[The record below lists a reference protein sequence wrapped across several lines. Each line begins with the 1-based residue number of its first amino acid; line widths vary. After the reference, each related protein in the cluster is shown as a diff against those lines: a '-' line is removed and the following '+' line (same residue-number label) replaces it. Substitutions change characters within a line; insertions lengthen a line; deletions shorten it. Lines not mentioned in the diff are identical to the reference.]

1 MRFAQLLL
9 CLLALIAA
17 GPAAAEVAQP
27 TGSVVLTVSGRI
39 DAPPG
44 ASARFDMAMLRAL
57 PAREFETST
66 IWTDGTH
73 RFRGVSLAA
82 LLEAVGADGTLLRA
96 TALNDYSVEIPVADA
111 VPEGPI
117 VAYEFDGREMSVR
130 EKGPL
135 WVVYPF
141 DADAD
146 YRTESIYS
154 RSIWQL
160 DRLEVLP

>member
-1 MRFAQLLL
+1 MRFIRLLM
-9 CLLALIAA
+9 LAFGLMAA
-17 GPAAAEVAQP
+17 GPAAAELAAP
-27 TGSVVLTVSGRI
+27 AGTVVLTVTGRI
-39 DAPPG
+39 DAGTGG
-44 ASARFDMAMLRAL
+44 AARFDMAMLRAL
-57 PAREFETST
+57 PAREFTTST
-66 IWTDGTH
+66 IWTEGAH
-73 RFRGVSLAA
+73 RFRGVPLAT
-82 LLEAVGADGTLLRA
+82 LLDAVSADGTTLKA
-96 TALNDYSVEIPVADA
+96 TALNDYSVEIPVTDA

-135 WVVYPF
+135 WIVYPF

-160 DRLEVLP
+160 DRIEVLE